1 MRAQRSPLFVDI
13 VGLGDLGVLAFDGVV
28 RLADACVFLVDEW
41 VGLGVDLGVDLELGC
56 LFDGGDENEAFGF
69 LLEGGEAKALG
80 DLTGG
85 GGGGTCSST
94 SSSEVASD
102 SEVSSAEARR

>member
-1 MRAQRSPLFVDI
+1 VDI

-28 RLADACVFLVDEW
+28 RLADAGVFLVDER